1 MERIGQIDFPD
12 FSGIR
17 CMMMP
22 FIQGDPESIPKAL
35 RGGYERA
42 IELMAHESG
51 QIGFL
56 TIDESLATAGSPHR
70 GARANFGRA
79 LHTEAGLSPSKLY
92 AWGRSH
98 RVTLDGDAQVLLAN
112 SISGSC
118 AIWDAEHANTSEDGD
133 IGYAADQYPLRE
145 AHVMTAGE
153 VQRIGILTPH
163 ESLPVMKTV
172 KRQFLR
178 VVSSGVH
185 GREPHFTAN
194 PLVRHNPK
202 YNGKRGTSAS
212 ACC

>member
-70 GARANFGRA
+70 GARATSGGRY
-79 LHTEAGLSPSKLY
+79 T
-92 AWGRSH
+92 R
-98 RVTLDGDAQVLLAN
+98 RLD
-112 SISGSC
+112 
-118 AIWDAEHANTSEDGD
+118 
-133 IGYAADQYPLRE
+133 
-145 AHVMTAGE
+145 
-153 VQRIGILTPH
+153 
-163 ESLPVMKTV
+163 
-172 KRQFLR
+172 
-178 VVSSGVH
+178 
-185 GREPHFTAN
+185 
-194 PLVRHNPK
+194 
-202 YNGKRGTSAS
+202 
-212 ACC
+212 